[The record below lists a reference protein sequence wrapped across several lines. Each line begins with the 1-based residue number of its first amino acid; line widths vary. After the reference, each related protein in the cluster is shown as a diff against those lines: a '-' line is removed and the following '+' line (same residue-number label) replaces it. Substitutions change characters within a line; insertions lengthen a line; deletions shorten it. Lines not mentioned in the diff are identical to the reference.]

1 MLAQEIIRKKRDGQK
16 LTPEEIEEFVRGI
29 DDWSVSDGQIAA
41 LTMAL
46 LIKGM
51 DTDEMICF
59 INAIVDTGMVL
70 DWSAADLDGPV
81 VGLCAMPGVGDKLE
95 IIAAPVMAACGAY
108 APMICE
114 RMLYHTG
121 GFFD

>member
-29 DDWSVSDGQIAA
+29 DDWSISDGQIAA
-41 LTMAL
+41 LTMAS

-70 DWSAADLDGPV
+70 DWSAVDLDGPV
-81 VGLCAMPGVGDKLE
+81 VLLE
-95 IIAAPVMAACGAY
+95 EDLQIF
-108 APMICE
+108 
-114 RMLYHTG
+114 T
-121 GFFD
+121 